1 MTAGLKHDLKHV
13 ERFHYGRPL
22 PELAL
27 VPPFEK
33 IGDWYP
39 YRLVVKGGRMTT
51 FVDGRK
57 IHEAPLPAERD
68 PWLAVFVQAQ
78 LTGRRGR
85 SRSRARRRSPID
97 STSPPCPT
105 SPAGWPTITATR
117 SPARTPTGTSA
128 ATRSSAASAADLAG
142 SRQESVLRYNRPML
156 EDGEITYEFYYEP
169 GKAMVHPALDRLT
182 FLLEPDGVKIHWMTD
197 AQYDRSGLKP
207 DNAAVEPDNRRGPP
221 SLPLKPKDWN
231 RLNLSTS
238 GDRVALRLNG
248 VEIYSRAIEPTNQRI
263 FGLFH
268 ELDQTEVRV
277 RSVTYAGQWPRQ
289 LPRSVA
295 GP

>member
-1 MTAGLKHDLKHV
+1 
-13 ERFHYGRPL
+13 
-22 PELAL
+22 
-27 VPPFEK
+27 
-33 IGDWYP
+33 
-39 YRLVVKGGRMTT
+39 
-51 FVDGRK
+51 
-57 IHEAPLPAERD
+57 
-68 PWLAVFVQAQ
+68 
-78 LTGRRGR
+78 
-85 SRSRARRRSPID
+85 
-97 STSPPCPT
+97 
-105 SPAGWPTITATR
+105 
-117 SPARTPTGTSA
+117 
-128 ATRSSAASAADLAG
+128 
-142 SRQESVLRYNRPML
+142 ML

-207 DNAAVEPDNRRGPP
+207 DNATVEPDNRRGPS